1 MPPPASRA
9 AKFNNVHSVHLHLPT
24 NFGADFTEI
33 HFIGLKGEFI
43 DVSNTAGFFR
53 RCCRVVHGLP

>member
-1 MPPPASRA
+1 MPLPARRA

-43 DVSNTAGFFR
+43 DVSSTA
-53 RCCRVVHGLP
+53 